1 MPKPIEDI
9 KDDINDVIIKLN
21 KIEKDLIELK
31 ELQKE
36 IKDFIEIQFVA
47 ECITPVKKGRFFD

>member
-36 IKDFIEIQFVA
+36 IKDFMEIQFVA
-47 ECITPVKKGRFFD
+47 ECITPVKKGWFF